1 MSQFKK
7 NDVVVAKND
16 YVDWLTQGKRYT
28 VLGVQTYPSGDDLL
42 LVVTN
47 DRRRRYVDAKLFV
60 PIEQALSKE
69 EKELRDKL
77 EQKDF

>member
-1 MSQFKK
+1 MSPFKK
-7 NDVVVAKND
+7 NDIAVAKSG

-28 VLGVQTYPSGDDLL
+28 VLGVKTYPNGDDLL
-42 LVVTN
+42 FVVTD
-47 DRRRRYVDAKLFV
+47 DRRRRYVDAKLFI
-60 PIEQALSKE
+60 PLEQALSSE

>member
-7 NDVVVAKND
+7 NDIVVAYIN
-16 YVDWLTQGKRYT
+16 WLTEGMRYT
-28 VLGVQTYPSGDDLL
+28 VLGVKKYPSGDDLL
-42 LVVTN
+42 LIVTN
-47 DRRRRYVDAKLFV
+47 DRRRRYVDAKLFIPV
-60 PIEQALSKE
+60 EQALTAE